1 MQCNMGSMEEY
12 EVDTKVDEINLCFDR
27 SIPSADSAQQNEE
40 ADSFKTEKKS
50 KGNEIKGKFHRLPR
64 KQKDP
69 KPDTSKTK
77 ESSQSHATKDPKLD
91 TAPLN
96 IYDALQMLRKLR
108 EALFGRES
116 YPIKNAPCYRDECP
130 KVVSLYADY
139 SRVQPT
145 WAKSRGLYCLAN
157 RNRGPIFRR
166 PIPCDQC

>member
-12 EVDTKVDEINLCFDR
+12 EVDTKVDEINLCFGR

-40 ADSFKTEKKS
+40 ADSFKTEKK
-50 KGNEIKGKFHRLPR
+50 

-116 YPIKNAPCYRDECP
+116 YPIKDAPCYRDECP

-145 WAKSRGLYCLAN
+145 WAKSHGLYCLAN
-157 RNRGPIFRR
+157 GNRGTYIQTPYSM
-166 PIPCDQC
+166 